1 MSSVVIA
8 VLAFIG
14 ACSVVAFVVWPLAW
28 CICYATGRLIFLVR
42 TAEPELVRRNG
53 VRRMIRATATEW
65 RRGFGEAI
73 TCPAT
78 CITIGPMKWRPLF
91 KYSGFKRRKP

>member
-14 ACSVVAFVVWPLAW
+14 ACSVVAFVVWPLSW

-42 TAEPELVRRNG
+42 TAESGLVRRNG
-53 VRRMIRATATEW
+53 VRRTLRAAATEW
-65 RRGFGEAI
+65 RRGFKEAFTCPAEAI
-73 TCPAT
+73 TC
-78 CITIGPMKWRPLF
+78 GPMKWEPLF
-91 KYSGFKRRKP
+91 KYSGFKRSKL